1 VYYKWKREYDA
12 YGEAAFENRRFK
24 TDPVVKRLEVENQR
38 LKKLNSLKKNLKMNC
53 FRNV

>member
-24 TDPVVKRLEVENQR
+24 TDPEVKRLEVENQR
-38 LKKLNSLKKNLKMNC
+38 LKKLNSLKKDLKMSYS
-53 FRNV
+53 RNV